1 MWESV
6 TNLPVRHEAESQRRS
21 GRGEVG
27 VLFRKQKPVVGLDIG
42 SSAIKAVELKASGKG
57 WKVVAFGVE
66 PLPADT
72 IVDGAIIDGTAVADA
87 IRRLFERLGIK
98 NRDVAASLSGNAVIV
113 KKITLPAMTDAE
125 LANSITW
132 EAEQYIPF
140 DIQDVNL
147 DYQILTRPPK
157 NAAPGAT
164 MDVLLVAAKKE
175 TIADYTG
182 VIAQAGRVPA
192 IVDVDAFAL
201 QNAYEVNYG
210 TRESI
215 VALLNIGASAININ
229 IVRGDQS
236 LFTRDVPIGGNAY
249 TEALQKDF
257 QIAHEVAD
265 LLKRGQ
271 PAEGLDPTQTGP
283 SLQMVTEAVLLEVQ
297 KTLDFFRGT
306 TGADH
311 IDLLLVTGGGSQV
324 TGLVDALQERLG
336 YPVEFL
342 DPFKTVSFDAAKFGV
357 PVLSEAAAAAT
368 VAVGLALRRM
378 GDR

>member
-1 MWESV
+1 
-6 TNLPVRHEAESQRRS
+6 
-21 GRGEVG
+21 